1 MGLVQHW
8 LRQSSISYSQFV
20 AIVSWG
26 VGEEGLFDKTVL
38 CRIMNDNL
46 PKGCSIKTL
55 MALGAA
61 NEAIFMWKTEG
72 PGKTIQTFGFYDDW
86 GVDESSLKS
95 AIWLPHPHSLGK
107 HHYPPGKPMS
117 FTDLCQIQVGSL
129 TIPCHVRQ
137 GS

>member
-1 MGLVQHW
+1 MMSLVQHW

-26 VGEEGLFDKTVL
+26 VGEGGLFDKAVL

-46 PKGCSIKTL
+46 PKGCNIKTL

-72 PGKTIQTFGFYDDW
+72 SGKTIKTLGFYDDW
-86 GVDESSLKS
+86 GVDKSSLES
-95 AIWLPHPHSLGK
+95 TIWLPHPYSPEKPLG
-107 HHYPPGKPMS
+107 

-129 TIPCHVRQ
+129 KIPYLNRN
-137 GS
+137 S